1 MQGNTQNQTFAILRL
16 QQFLGWGKTVATG
29 ARPERVSGADLAG
42 EPRRVIELD
51 EVTYGYG
58 NAAILGDVTLTL

>member
-16 QQFLGWGKTVATG
+16 QQFLAG
-29 ARPERVSGADLAG
+29 AKQSRPAQDRSGYLG
-42 EPRRVIELD
+42 QIWQEPRRVIELD

-58 NAAILGDVTLTL
+58 NAAILGKSR